1 MEYRGL
7 PKGQEQI
14 SILGFGGSSIHQS
27 NEKEAVDTIIM
38 ALENGINYFDLAVSE
53 TRAFD
58 SYRTAF
64 LGNRDKVY
72 LQMHFGADYSSGK
85 YGWTTNLVQIEKGIN
100 YLFDKLNTD
109 YIDFGF
115 IHCIDT
121 LSDLDK
127 YISGGVLEYI
137 QKLKS
142 QGIVHHIG
150 LSSHTPEI
158 VNKMLDKKILD
169 IVMFSI
175 NPAYDYQHGEYA
187 IGSTNERLSLYKRCQ
202 KEKVGIVVMKP
213 FGGGQ
218 LLDEKLSPFRNAL
231 TEYQCIQY
239 ALDKPS
245 VLSVLPGYRNKS
257 DLKRVLNYLN
267 VSDEIKDYSIL
278 GSFAPAEVDGKCV
291 YCNHCHPCP
300 KGLNIALINK
310 YYDLAMI
317 GDLLAKKHY
326 QKLEFHA
333 SDCIKCGHC
342 DNRCPFHVK
351 QMERMEKIKEFFGN

>member
-1 MEYRGL
+1 
-7 PKGQEQI
+7 
-14 SILGFGGSSIHQS
+14 
-27 NEKEAVDTIIM
+27 
-38 ALENGINYFDLAVSE
+38 
-53 TRAFD
+53 
-58 SYRTAF
+58 
-64 LGNRDKVY
+64 
-72 LQMHFGADYSSGK
+72 
-85 YGWTTNLVQIEKGIN
+85 
-100 YLFDKLNTD
+100 
-109 YIDFGF
+109 
-115 IHCIDT
+115 
-121 LSDLDK
+121 
-127 YISGGVLEYI
+127 
-137 QKLKS
+137 
-142 QGIVHHIG
+142 
-150 LSSHTPEI
+150 
-158 VNKMLDKKILD
+158 
-169 IVMFSI
+169 MFSI

-187 IGSTNERLSLYKRCQ
+187 IGSTSERLLLYKRCQ

-300 KGLNIALINK
+300 KGLDIALINK
-310 YYDLAMI
+310 YYDLAII
-317 GDLLAKKHY
+317 GDLLAKEHY
-326 QKLEFHA
+326 QKLEFHV